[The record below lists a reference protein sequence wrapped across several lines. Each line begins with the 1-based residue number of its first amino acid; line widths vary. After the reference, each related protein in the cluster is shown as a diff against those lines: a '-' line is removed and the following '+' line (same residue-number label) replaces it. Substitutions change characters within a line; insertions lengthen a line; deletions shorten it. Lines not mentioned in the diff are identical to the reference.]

1 MESSITI
8 ERLKTRIIIHKGA
21 TISTGQ
27 YTNERFDYTIDSEVP
42 SELMPGILDDVD
54 AVIDEKVSKQKA
66 AITTQA
72 AKSTAA
78 NTTDLNSL
86 TWRKYKDSSGEW
98 LFADTKGAEKL
109 LAQLTASNGVWQD
122 ENFVYKLSKPESGG
136 RRFIRR
142 FPKQR

>member
-8 ERLKTRIIIHKGA
+8 ERPKTRIIIHKGA

-27 YTNERFDYTIDSEVP
+27 YSNERFDYTIDSEVP
-42 SELMPGILDDVD
+42 AELMPSILDDVD
-54 AVIDEKVSKQKA
+54 AVIDEKVSKQKT
-66 AITTQA
+66 AITTQIT
-72 AKSTAA
+72 KTTAA

-86 TWRKYKDSSGEW
+86 PWRKYKDSSGEW

-109 LAQLTASNGVWQD
+109 LAQVTASNGVWQD
-122 ENFVYKLSKPESGG
+122 ENFVYRLSKPESGG

-142 FPKQR
+142 FPKRR